1 MGVKNAPFRNHD
13 YQKKFSS
20 HVQDLFMVINMTILK
35 LDMLIVQQKFV

>member
-1 MGVKNAPFRNHD
+1 MGVKNVPLRNHD

-20 HVQDLFMVINMTILK
+20 HVQGLFMVTNMTILK